1 MGLDREHQCT
11 ASFRLHLPKNITM
24 PATVGT
30 SYILPIRSTSHVVL
44 WLALIPPRSELMRSR
59 YVQSLMFG
67 AQCFL
72 SFPQVLSSLVHNATP
87 RAIVTGCSPLDPRTQ
102 TAPLAS

>member
-1 MGLDREHQCT
+1 MHG
-11 ASFRLHLPKNITM
+11 
-24 PATVGT
+24 
-30 SYILPIRSTSHVVL
+30 ILPTPSTEEHYDACDCGNILYSANTQYIACG
-44 WLALIPPRSELMRSR
+44 ALVGFDPPRSELMRSR
-59 YVQSLMFG
+59 YVQSLMFA

-87 RAIVTGCSPLDPRTQ
+87 RAIVTGCSPLDPRMQ